1 MNNIEIGT
9 VVTSTA
15 GRDKGRS
22 FIVVGIIDEQHVYVA
37 DGTLRKLENP
47 KKKKLK
53 HLQVHNIVIDS
64 IKTKIYEKK
73 QVFNAEIRNCLLSH
87 GFKSVK
93 ISEEE

>member
-1 MNNIEIGT
+1 MNKIEIGT

-22 FIVVGIIDEQHVYVA
+22 FITVGVADEQHVYVA
-37 DGTLRKLENP
+37 DGSLRKLENP
-47 KKKKLK
+47 KKKKMK

-87 GFKSVK
+87 GFNHGK